1 MPLVDEAIRHLK
13 LEIQYSRRSGVTVL
27 KIIHGY
33 GSSGAGGK
41 IRVGARRFLDG
52 LSNRKEIRC
61 YIPGEQFSIF
71 DENTRQ
77 AFLVCGDLR
86 KERDLDRHNN
96 GVTFIVL

>member
-1 MPLVDEAIRHLK
+1 MPLADEAIRNLTR
-13 LEIQYSRRSGVTVL
+13 EIQYSRRNSVTVL

-41 IRVGARRFLDG
+41 IRVAARRFLDG
-52 LSNRKEIRC
+52 LCARREIRC
-61 YIPGEQFSIF
+61 YIPGEKFSIF